1 MIELT
6 EKAMKTLDMEFR
18 TRASRLYQA
27 KYQEVLNLLEKFI
40 GYVDRTPTLAE
51 YVQSC
56 DPELS
61 DAELNEMISAVA
73 GGWGE
78 VTFDFGNSTQE
89 EVARSYRVMK
99 SVLSKHDVHFLF
111 AIGRAYDG
119 DSQFQSS
126 TEGFVH
132 GVVTPFVDGINLYLH
147 TIAMNARIG
156 DTRTITINNNGSNAQ
171 INISDNGAT
180 LSAQQHN
187 EVGAV
192 TDFESLKQYLLQ
204 FNIPIEDVQELKDI
218 LSREKPESKEH
229 LGKSTNQWIAK
240 VVNKVAEG
248 AVSLPFAT
256 ASSILATLICK
267 SVGLG

>member
-1 MIELT
+1 M
-6 EKAMKTLDMEFR
+6 
-18 TRASRLYQA
+18 
-27 KYQEVLNLLEKFI
+27 
-40 GYVDRTPTLAE
+40 
-51 YVQSC
+51 
-56 DPELS
+56 
-61 DAELNEMISAVA
+61 
-73 GGWGE
+73 
-78 VTFDFGNSTQE
+78 
-89 EVARSYRVMK
+89 
-99 SVLSKHDVHFLF
+99 
-111 AIGRAYDG
+111 
-119 DSQFQSS
+119 
-126 TEGFVH
+126 H

-187 EVGAV
+187 EVGAI

-204 FNIPIEDVQELKDI
+204 LSIPIEDVQELKGI

-240 VVNKVAEG
+240 IVNKVAEG